1 MYGTF
6 LAVMPDHYT
15 LLVVLKRGK
24 YFEMIEPLV
33 VLKMLPGTVCEH
45 RGDDDKDRS
54 RLTIWC
60 AKGVRWYRRY
70 HKKRGCALKCAR
82 FG

>member
-1 MYGTF
+1 MKILSYTLMYGTF

-60 AKGVRWYRRY
+60 AKGVRW
-70 HKKRGCALKCAR
+70 
-82 FG
+82 